1 MTAIS
6 TVHNEAMD
14 TRINGLTPSR
24 GIVSTHLLLR
34 FREYDRTQ
42 HGSSTDIQACHGSN
56 KVTV

>member
-14 TRINGLTPSR
+14 TRINGLAPSR

-34 FREYDRTQ
+34 FREYDRT